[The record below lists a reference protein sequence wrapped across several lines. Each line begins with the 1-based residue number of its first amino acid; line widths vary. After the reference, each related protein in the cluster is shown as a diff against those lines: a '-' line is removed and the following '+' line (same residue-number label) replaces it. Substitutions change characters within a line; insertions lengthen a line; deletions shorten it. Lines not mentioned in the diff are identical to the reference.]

1 MLKTLLRSTALAA
14 AIAFAPA
21 AALTI
26 GVTMPAAAQAQ
37 GGDIIVTYKDDIATL
52 DPAIG
57 YDWQNWSIIKSLFSR
72 LMDYTPGTPDLVP
85 SLAESFTVSP
95 DGQTYTFK
103 LRKGVKFSNGREVVP
118 ADVKYSIER
127 AVNPKT
133 QGPGAGFFGAI
144 AGFDEFSAG
153 KADGLA
159 GIETPDANTVVFKLS
174 RPDATFLHVLAINF
188 ASVVPKEAVEAAAGD
203 FGKKPVGSGTFVLKD
218 WVIGQKLVF
227 ARNPDYFVKGVPHI
241 DSFTIEIGQEP
252 LVALLRLQKGEVDIA
267 GDGVPPAKFLEM
279 TKSPDAKDLI
289 VDGQQLHT
297 GYVTL
302 NTKIKPLDDVKVR
315 QALNMAI
322 NKERLVRIVNGR
334 ATPANQP
341 LPPLMPGYDTAYK
354 GYAYDV
360 AKAKALLKEAGYP
373 DGFST
378 VLYSTNTDPQPRIA
392 QAIQQDLAAI
402 GVKAEI
408 KALAQSNVIAAGGT
422 EGEAPMIWSGGMAW
436 IADFPDPS
444 NFYGPIL
451 GCAGAV
457 QGGWNWSWYCNEDL
471 QKRAVAADSM
481 SDPSKSAER
490 VEAWKKIF
498 VDVMTEAPWIP
509 VFNERRVVA
518 KSKRMGGEP
527 NIYVDPTRVINYD
540 AIFVK
545 P

>member
-14 AIAFAPA
+14 AIALTPA
-21 AALTI
+21 AALT
-26 GVTMPAAAQAQ
+26 VALPSPAAAQAQ
-37 GGDIIVTYKDDIATL
+37 GGDIVITYKDDIATL

-72 LMDYTPGTPDLVP
+72 LMDYTPGTPELVP

-144 AGFDEFSAG
+144 AGFDDFSAG

-159 GIETPDANTVVFKLS
+159 GIETPDAYTVVFKLS

-203 FGKKPVGSGTFVLKD
+203 FGKKPVGSGTFTLKE
-218 WVIGQKLVF
+218 WTIGQKLVL

-267 GDGVPPAKFLEM
+267 GDGIPPAKFVEM
-279 TKSPDAKDLI
+279 SKSPEAKDMI

-302 NTKIKPLDDVKVR
+302 NTKIKPLDNVKVR

-322 NKERLVRIVNGR
+322 NKERIVRIVNGR

-360 AKAKALLKEAGYP
+360 AKAKALLKEAGFP
-373 DGFST
+373 NGFST

-392 QAIQQDLAAI
+392 QAIQQDLAAV

-481 SDPSKSAER
+481 SDPAKSADR
-490 VEAWKKIF
+490 TAAWKSIF
-498 VDVMTEAPWIP
+498 VDVMADAPWIP

-545 P
+545 N